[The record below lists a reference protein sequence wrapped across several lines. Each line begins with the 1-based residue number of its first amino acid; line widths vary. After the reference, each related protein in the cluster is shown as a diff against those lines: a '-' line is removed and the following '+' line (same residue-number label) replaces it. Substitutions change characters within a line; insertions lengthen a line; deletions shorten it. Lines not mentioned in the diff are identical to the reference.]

1 MHLLGWESFVFTQI
15 VNIYATHLLHNEEL
29 LHVSGMP
36 NMQPHPLACQVNRD
50 VAVTG
55 LTGWKVWV

>member
-15 VNIYATHLLHNEEL
+15 VNICATHLLHGEEL
-29 LHVSGMP
+29 LHVSF
-36 NMQPHPLACQVNRD
+36 MQPHLLACQVNRD

-55 LTGWKVWV
+55 LTGWKVWF